1 MYYLY
6 YVYSVSTN
14 FLAYILNL
22 FTYLFYALLVIIMQL
37 ESTPVLILG
46 NKIDMPGA
54 VSEEEMKK
62 FFGLEGRTTGKG
74 KWPWRKPRP
83 DQPLEVF
90 MCSIL
95 KKQGYG
101 EAFRWLGQ
109 FI

>member
-1 MYYLY
+1 MGVHTL
-6 YVYSVSTN
+6 VSG
-14 FLAYILNL
+14 
-22 FTYLFYALLVIIMQL
+22 VL

-46 NKIDMPGA
+46 NKIDIPGA

-62 FFGLEGRTTGKG
+62 VFGLEGRTTGKG

-95 KKQGYG
+95 KKQGCG